1 MATRIPIDPSGAVTS
16 GYLQRSPEKLVIEGL
31 RRWMQGCERG
41 SIDCWERAAN
51 LYAEE
56 LGMAEGSRVLA
67 ALARWV
73 DTLRTWMDRPAGLS
87 PSECPRLCRDECFAV
102 TMIAAC
108 QNHDDESLGH
118 ALARLVSAEGRAEVA
133 HATRAFADALAETG
147 QILIPVPGTVIREIG
162 ARPCRRQFH

>member
-1 MATRIPIDPSGAVTS
+1 MAMRIPIDSSGTVTS
-16 GYLQRSPEKLVIEGL
+16 AYLKRAPEKLVVEGL

-41 SIDCWERAAN
+41 SIECWERAAN

-56 LGMAEGSRVLA
+56 LGLRESSRVLV
-67 ALARWV
+67 ALALWV

-108 QNHDDESLGH
+108 QNHDDESLGA
-118 ALARLVSAEGRAEVA
+118 ALGRLVPPEGRAEVM
-133 HATRAFADALAETG
+133 RLSQDFADALAGTG
-147 QILIPVPGTVIREIG
+147 QILLPVPGAVLREI
-162 ARPCRRQFH
+162 ATRPCRQKFH